1 MVTMTSKT
9 IHLALYEQIPR
20 FECIEGCT
28 DCCGPVPW
36 SDHELRA
43 AGLERAPT
51 EREDQVCEFSVK
63 GGCAVY
69 HARPLMCRLYGA
81 VDDLRC
87 PHGRGPLQLLS
98 SEQAHDLVRRYKLH
112 TGLT

>member
-1 MVTMTSKT
+1 
-9 IHLALYEQIPR
+9 
-20 FECIEGCT
+20 
-28 DCCGPVPW
+28 
-36 SDHELRA
+36 
-43 AGLERAPT
+43 
-51 EREDQVCEFSVK
+51 
-63 GGCAVY
+63 
-69 HARPLMCRLYGA
+69 MCRLYGA